1 MSTSVVPFQAGEEAS
16 ASKLNQD
23 LEAVRAL
30 GQTVMDSIT
39 GEQTTKLLDLERALN
54 SLNGRRQRA
63 GHSVEPTALAVFAVT
78 DLLSTDQNQ
87 TTATVRI
94 DTGAVT
100 LRERPQVV
108 NAQIKSTQFSSSTGT
123 VTPLDNDNQMY
134 QVYCPDGSTPAGVFL
149 LELMSPLDL
158 TLLVIDISAM
168 MSQPTITLEVSADGL
183 VWVPAQVEQNGYS
196 LTGVIPPTVVRY
208 VRLSM
213 TPAQSDNIGSQTFT
227 FGLTDFSASAVEF
240 QLVSEWVSLPVPF
253 SPLGQNVQLVTDN
266 DPRLSFY
273 LALAADNSQPFAAV
287 TPSVPL
293 AIPGIAN
300 QTFSQVAI
308 DTTGKLAVTIPA
320 SVVVNSVKVTDSTGQ
335 NVPVIVGL
343 QPSDPF
349 LSKLNSPVIAS
360 VGNALY
366 YLPYSAADANMTFTV
381 SLLTG
386 PATMNAC
393 LKVVFSTTD
402 RTTTPSFH
410 GAILEE
416 V

>member
-30 GQTVMDSIT
+30 GQAVMD
-39 GEQTTKLLDLERALN
+39 EQTTKLLDLERALN

-63 GHSVEPTALAVFAVT
+63 GNSVEPTALAVFAVT

-100 LRERPQVV
+100 LRERPQIVT
-108 NAQIKSTQFSSSTGT
+108 AQIKSTQFSSSTGT
-123 VTPLDNDNQMY
+123 VTPLDNDQQMY
-134 QVYCPDGSTPAGVFL
+134 QVYCPDGSIPAGVFL

-240 QLVSEWVSLPVPF
+240 QLASEWVSLPVTF

-266 DPRLSFY
+266 DSRLSFY

-287 TPSVPL
+287 TPGVPL
-293 AIPGIAN
+293 AIPGIAS
-300 QTFSQVAI
+300 QTFRQAGR
-308 DTTGKLAVTIPA
+308 TR
-320 SVVVNSVKVTDSTGQ
+320 TGQ
-335 NVPVIVGL
+335 RDREQRSGDGL
-343 QPSDPF
+343 DRPERSRHYRSATGRSEPEQVELAGDLDRRQRF
-349 LSKLNSPVIAS
+349 LLS
-360 VGNALY
+360 
-366 YLPYSAADANMTFTV
+366 
-381 SLLTG
+381 SLLLG
-386 PATMNAC
+386 GRQHDVHRFSAYRSGNHEC
-393 LKVVFSTTD
+393 LPEGRLLDDRPDHNPEFPRGHSRRGLTCPISTL
-402 RTTTPSFH
+402 TTWS
-410 GAILEE
+410 
-416 V
+416 